1 MSLELSPIERA
12 ARQEYE
18 YYGST
23 LTTNTALKAG
33 LLACLGVVCLLAVQV
48 IHLSKEVVA
57 RKPLIVRVNEVGKA
71 EAVDYHYRDY
81 TPQDAEIRYFLNSFI
96 TSFYGRSHATLK
108 TDYPASLAYLA
119 PAKYTEVD
127 GVDRKS
133 QWAAKFL
140 ISSDDDARIEVKN
153 IALDESQKP
162 VYRAEVQYIKVYVS
176 SAGSE
181 TKRENYTAKLAFRI
195 DPNQAARN
203 NEMVRLNPLGFSIF
217 WLQSYQAFQ
226 Q

>member
-1 MSLELSPIERA
+1 MSLALSPIERA

-33 LLACLGVVCLLAVQV
+33 LLVCFGVIGLLSVQLV
-48 IHLSKEVVA
+48 HLSKEVVA

-81 TPQDAEIRYFLNSFI
+81 TPQDAEIRYFLNTFI
-96 TSFYGRSHATLK
+96 TGFYGRSHPTLK
-108 TDYPASLAYLA
+108 TDYPASLAFLA
-119 PAKYTEVD
+119 PAKFDEVD
-127 GVDRKS
+127 TADRKS

-140 ISSDDDARIEVKN
+140 ISSEDDATIQVKN

-162 VYRAEVQYIKVYVS
+162 VYRAEVQYTKVYVS

-181 TKRENYTAKLAFRI
+181 TKRENYTANLAFRI
-195 DPNQAARN
+195 DPNQAAKN
-203 NEMVRLNPLGFSIF
+203 NEMVRLNPLGFQIF
-217 WLQSYQAFQ
+217 WLQPYQAFQ